1 MGAMGDTTERLFATL
16 GLLQSRSRWTA
27 AELAAELQASES
39 TVRRH
44 VARLRD
50 QGLEILADPGPE
62 GGYRLVPGRRLPPL
76 VLDEEQ
82 AAAVAIALRR
92 ALVAP
97 APLAEEGTLRAMATL
112 AQVLPARVRESVVA
126 HDPDRSVGDQA
137 RDRSLA
143 VVAEG
148 LRSRCVLRFRES
160 TGTGAGSPRCV
171 EPLAVRARS
180 GHWFLMGYDR
190 DRNRIA
196 TWPVE
201 RMVDP
206 QVTGTRFV
214 ERRRRARS
222 SCEAIPD
229 QLPAPVV
236 AVVDVGV
243 PARRVRAGLVAGVG
257 CIEPIDED
265 SCRVLLSDTTV
276 QAIARHLLQLGEP
289 FTVVEPEELRAE
301 LRAIGRAL
309 ATV

>member
-1 MGAMGDTTERLFATL
+1 MGDTTERLLATL
-16 GLLQSRSRWTA
+16 GLLQSRARWTA
-27 AELAAELQASES
+27 AELAAELQLSES
-39 TVRRH
+39 TVRRY

-50 QGLEILADPGPE
+50 WGLEIPAEPGPD
-62 GGYRLVPGRRLPPL
+62 GGYRLVPGRTLPPL
-76 VLDEEQ
+76 VLDDEQ

-97 APLAEEGTLRAMATL
+97 APLVEEGTLRAMATL
-112 AQVLPARVRESVVA
+112 AQVLPARVRESVAA
-126 HDPDRSVGDQA
+126 HDPDRSAADQA
-137 RDRSLA
+137 RDRALA

-160 TGTGAGSPRCV
+160 TGTGAGSPRIV
-171 EPLAVRARS
+171 EPLAVRARA

-201 RMVDP
+201 RMVAP
-206 QVTGTRFV
+206 QLTATRFA
-214 ERRRRARS
+214 ERRARARNT
-222 SCEAIPD
+222 CEAVPD

-236 AVVDVGV
+236 AVVDVGA

-257 CIEPIDED
+257 FVEPIDEG

-276 QAIARHLLQLGEP
+276 EVIARHLLQLGEP
-289 FTVVEPEELRAE
+289 FTVVEPEELRTE

-309 ATV
+309 AEV